1 MRDTVQEFA
10 EESMVGLTSHMS
22 NDPPNASF
30 AAPAL
35 QPDLDWTYTPE
46 SSTLPA
52 PATSDSRLMDLYFE
66 FFHHAHPCVPPR
78 RFLEQF
84 LSDDRAKLL
93 LQVIYYIGSLFDPLV
108 SSDTL
113 QDNVNSVLSY
123 TRCGQ
128 KPAHAFDVGAVLLYS
143 IAIYWRQGADEGTAL
158 LKESIRMASN
168 LGMHRKGFA
177 SQNGQGDVVL
187 EECWRRTWWQIF
199 MADAHLA
206 GAAHTSSLHTR
217 DIEMTVD
224 LPCEEGEYETGV

>member
-1 MRDTVQEFA
+1 
-10 EESMVGLTSHMS
+10 MVGLANHMS

-52 PATSDSRLMDLYFE
+52 TATSDSRLMDLYFE
-66 FFHHAHPCVPPR
+66 FFHHAHPCVLPR
-78 RFLEQF
+78 RFLERF
-84 LSDDRAKLL
+84 LSDERAKLL

-108 SSDTL
+108 SSDIL
-113 QDNVNSVLSY
+113 QDKVNSALSY
-123 TRCGQ
+123 TRSGQ
-128 KPAHAFDVGAVLLYS
+128 KPTHAFDVGAVLLYS
-143 IAIYWRQGADEGTAL
+143 IAIYWRQGSDEGTAL
-158 LKESIRMASN
+158 LKESIFMASN

-206 GAAHTSSLHTR
+206 GAAHTSALHTR

-224 LPCEEGEYETGV
+224 LPCEESEYETGV